1 MGCCVRKISK
11 VAENPENLETAVNE
25 RKKLTLVRSPG
36 IKLSQKEMILANKGP
51 KIIFMKNKHLVR
63 VSDQELE

>member
-11 VAENPENLETAVNE
+11 VSENPDNIETTVNE

-51 KIIFMKNKHLVR
+51 QIIFMKNRHLVR
-63 VSDQELE
+63 VSDPELE